1 MNYTKEEVE
10 TRLEEALYEML
21 EGFNQEDSIISVDYD
36 PTNQSCL
43 VKLKVHIVEQDDYI
57 GFSAY

>member
-1 MNYTKEEVE
+1 MKYTNQEIEI
-10 TRLEEALYEML
+10 RLEEALHEML
-21 EGFNQEDSIISVDYD
+21 EGFNQEDSIISLDYD

-43 VKLKVHIVEQDDYI
+43 VKLKVHIVEEDDYI

>member
-10 TRLEEALYEML
+10 TRLEEASYEML

-43 VKLKVHIVEQDDYI
+43 VKLKVHIVERDDYI
-57 GFSAY
+57 GFGAY